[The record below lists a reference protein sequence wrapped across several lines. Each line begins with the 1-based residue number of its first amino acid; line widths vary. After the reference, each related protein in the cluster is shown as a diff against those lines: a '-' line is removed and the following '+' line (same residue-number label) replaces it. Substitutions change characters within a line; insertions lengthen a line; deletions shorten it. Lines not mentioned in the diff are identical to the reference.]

1 MKYPELPL
9 KLSPASNEARDVV
22 GFKYAGGNVGQR
34 SKLGG
39 DPDWIQGED
48 VPGCTS
54 GNVMTF
60 YGQLDSAGD
69 SMCLADCG
77 IIYVFICL
85 GCYETRSVFQSN

>member
-1 MKYPELPL
+1 MKYPEIPL
-9 KLSPASNEARDVV
+9 KPSPVSNEARVAV

-39 DPDWIQGED
+39 DPDWIQGEN
-48 VPGCTS
+48 VPECTC
-54 GNVMTF
+54 GKTMTF

-77 IIYVFICL
+77 MIYVFICL
-85 GCYETRSVFQSN
+85 DCYETRSVFQSS